1 MQESVMKMSC
11 QNARTLVA
19 SYTDG
24 ELSEAQAGPLRAHL
38 LDCPSCREAVKREVA
53 LKRWFE
59 AARAETVEVPAG
71 FAARVARRAFA
82 GDPGFLTPAQP
93 SPSGAGSLLSFV
105 LALSAVAAAVLLAF
119 SIVIQR
125 RSLPRGEGLD
135 AGEHAPW
142 LVENEKL
149 NEGVALPAASEGEDE
164 ARSE

>member
-1 MQESVMKMSC
+1 MKMSC
-11 QNARTLVA
+11 QNARTLVP

-38 LDCPSCREAVKREVA
+38 LDCPACREAVKREHA

-59 AARAETVEVPAG
+59 AALAETVDVPDG

-93 SPSGAGSLLSFV
+93 APSGAGNMLSFV

-119 SIVIQR
+119 SVVIQR

-142 LVENEKL
+142 LEETEVQ
-149 NEGVALPAASEGEDE
+149 NEGVSLPAATETEDDAG